1 MMVPL
6 LGAELRRVVGRRGSF
21 YGSIAFAALIVVIA
35 VLAADPSEDDT
46 AIEIVSAAGRYAG
59 LLGVVVMGALAG
71 SYDTA
76 NGTMRY
82 LVLTGVPRWKLAL
95 VRLLGIM
102 LAVLPMAA
110 MILLAGIAWGS
121 SEGGLSGEQVLE
133 STWAVLI
140 TLWTWGLVAC
150 SVGMLMRSNGP
161 AIAVSI
167 VLFFGGTLIT
177 GLVYEFISE
186 TLSSYLLPSVFEQ
199 VASLEDQDGDGD
211 FAIAL
216 GAAFAGLIV
225 WIGALTALAVARTNR
240 DEY

>member
-6 LGAELRRVVGRRGSF
+6 LGAELRRIVGRRGSF
-21 YGSIAFAALIVVIA
+21 YGSIAFAALIVIIA
-35 VLAADPSEDDT
+35 VLAANPNEDDT
-46 AIEIVSAAGRYAG
+46 AIEIASVAGRYSG

-82 LVLTGVPRWKLAL
+82 LVLTGVPRWKLAV

-102 LAVLPMAA
+102 LAVLPLTLL
-110 MILLAGIAWGS
+110 ILVVGIAWGS
-121 SEGGLSGEQVLE
+121 SQGDLDGKEVLE
-133 STWAVLI
+133 SLWAILA
-140 TLWTWGLVAC
+140 TLWTWGLVAA

-186 TLSSYLLPSVFEQ
+186 ELSNYLLPSVFEQ
-199 VASLEDQDGDGD
+199 VASLEGKNGDGD

-216 GAAFAGLIV
+216 GAAFVALFV
-225 WIGALTALAVARTNR
+225 WLGALTALAIGRTNR

>member
-6 LGAELRRVVGRRGSF
+6 LRAELRRIVGRRGSF
-21 YGSIAFAALIVVIA
+21 YGALAFAALIVVIA
-35 VLAADPSEDDT
+35 VLAATPDEDDT
-46 AIEIVSAAGRYAG
+46 AIEIASAAGRYSG

-82 LVLTGVPRWKLAL
+82 LVLTGVPRWKLAV

-102 LAVLPMAA
+102 LAVLPMAL
-110 MILLAGIAWGS
+110 MILVVGIAWGAS
-121 SEGGLSGEQVLE
+121 QDDLSGKLVLE
-133 STWAVLI
+133 SLWAILA
-140 TLWTWGLVAC
+140 TLWTWGLVAA

-161 AIAVSI
+161 AIAVAI

-177 GLVYEFISE
+177 GLVSEYISE
-186 TLSSYLLPSVFEQ
+186 SLSNYLLPSAFEQ
-199 VASLEDQDGDGD
+199 VASLEKAGGDND
-211 FAIAL
+211 FKLAL
-216 GAAFAGLIV
+216 GGAFAVLLV
-225 WIGALTALAVARTNR
+225 WIGALTAFAVTRVNR

>member
-1 MMVPL
+1 MTSL
-6 LGAELRRVVGRRGSF
+6 LRAELRRTVGRRGSF
-21 YGSIAFAALIVVIA
+21 WGAIAFTVLILVIA
-35 VLAADPSEDDT
+35 VLAVNPTQEDSP
-46 AIEIVSAAGRYAG
+46 IEIASAAGRYAG

-82 LVLTGVPRWKLAL
+82 LVLTGVPRWKLAI

-110 MILLAGIAWGS
+110 IILAVGILWGT
-121 SEGGLSGEQVLE
+121 SEGGLEGKDIAE
-133 STWAVLI
+133 SVWAVLA
-140 TLWTWGLVAC
+140 TLWTWGLVSA

-177 GLVYEFISE
+177 GLVSSFISE
-186 TLSSYLLPSVFEQ
+186 SLSNYILPSAFEQ
-199 VASLEDQDGDGD
+199 VASLEGKGDNFD
-211 FAIAL
+211 IAL
-216 GAAFAGLIV
+216 GAAFFALVV
-225 WIGALTALAVARTNR
+225 WLGALTALAIVRTNR

>member
-1 MMVPL
+1 MIVPL
-6 LGAELRRVVGRRGSF
+6 VGAELRRIVGRRGSF

-35 VLAADPSEDDT
+35 ILAANPNDDDT
-46 AIEIVSAAGRYAG
+46 AVEIVAVAGRYAG

-82 LVLTGVPRWKLAL
+82 LVLTGVPRWKLAV

-102 LAVLPMAA
+102 LAVLPMAVL
-110 MILLAGIAWGS
+110 ILAVGIAWGAS
-121 SEGGLSGEQVLE
+121 TGDLDGTSVLD
-133 STWAVLI
+133 SLWAVVI
-140 TLWTWGLVAC
+140 TLWTWGLVSC

-177 GLVYEFISE
+177 GLVYGLISE
-186 TLSSYLLPSVFEQ
+186 TLASYLLPSVFEQ
-199 VASLEDQDGDGD
+199 VASLEGTNGDGD

-216 GAAFAGLIV
+216 GAAFAGLVV
-225 WIGALTALAVARTNR
+225 WLGALTALAIVRTNR

>member
-6 LGAELRRVVGRRGSF
+6 LGAELRRIVGRRGSF
-21 YGSIAFAALIVVIA
+21 YGSIAFAALIVIIA
-35 VLAADPSEDDT
+35 VLAANPNEDDS
-46 AIEIVSAAGRYAG
+46 AIEIASVAGRYSG

-82 LVLTGVPRWKLAL
+82 LVLTGVPRWKLAV

-102 LAVLPMAA
+102 LAVLPLTL
-110 MILLAGIAWGS
+110 MILIVGVVWGS
-121 SEGGLSGEQVLE
+121 SQGDLEGKEILE
-133 STWAVLI
+133 SLWAILA
-140 TLWTWGLVAC
+140 TLWTWGLVAA

-186 TLSSYLLPSVFEQ
+186 ELSNYLLPSVFEQ
-199 VASLEDQDGDGD
+199 VASLEGKDGDGD

-216 GAAFAGLIV
+216 GAAFVGLFV
-225 WIGALTALAVARTNR
+225 WLGALTALAIGRTNR

>member
-6 LGAELRRVVGRRGSF
+6 LRAELRRIVGRRGSF
-21 YGSIAFAALIVVIA
+21 FGSLGFAALILVIA
-35 VLAADPSEDDT
+35 LLAADPDQDDT
-46 AIEIVSAAGRYAG
+46 AVEIIATAGRYAG

-76 NGTMRY
+76 NDTMRY
-82 LVLTGVPRWKLAL
+82 LVLTGVPRWKLAV

-102 LAVLPMAA
+102 LAVLPMTA
-110 MILLAGIAWGS
+110 MILVVGIAWGA
-121 SEGGLSGEQVLE
+121 SEGGLEGSAILD
-133 STWAVLI
+133 SLWAVLI

-186 TLSSYLLPSVFEQ
+186 TLSNYLLPSVFEQ
-199 VASLEDQDGDGD
+199 VASLEGKDSDAD
-211 FAIAL
+211 FAIPL
-216 GAAFAGLIV
+216 GAAFAGLAV
-225 WIGALTALAVARTNR
+225 WLGALTALAITRTNR

>member
-6 LGAELRRVVGRRGSF
+6 LGAELRRIVGRRGSF
-21 YGSIAFAALIVVIA
+21 YGSIAFAALILVIT
-35 VLAADPSEDDT
+35 VLAATPDGDDS
-46 AIEIVSAAGRYAG
+46 AIEIAAVAGRYAG

-110 MILLAGIAWGS
+110 MILLVGIIWGS
-121 SEGGLSGEQVLE
+121 SEGGLEGKEILE
-133 STWAVLI
+133 SLWAILA

-186 TLSSYLLPSVFEQ
+186 TLSNYLLPSVFEQ
-199 VASLEDQDGDGD
+199 VASLEGKDGDAD
-211 FAIAL
+211 FAISL
-216 GAAFAGLIV
+216 GASFVGLFV
-225 WIGALTALAVARTNR
+225 WLGALTGLAIARTNR

>member
-1 MMVPL
+1 MLAL
-6 LGAELRRVVGRRGSF
+6 LRAELRRVVGRRGSF
-21 YGSIAFAALIVVIA
+21 FGSIAFALVIVGITIA
-35 VLAADPSEDDT
+35 AADPFDGDEALGFVAD
-46 AIEIVSAAGRYAG
+46 AGRYAG

-82 LVLTGVPRWKLAL
+82 LVLTGVPRWQLVA

-102 LAVLPMAA
+102 VAVLPLA
-110 MILLAGIAWGS
+110 ILILVIGVVWGS
-121 SEGGLSGEQVLE
+121 ATDGGITGNALPDNA
-133 STWAVLI
+133 WAVLA
-140 TLWTWGLVAC
+140 TLWTWGLVST

-177 GLVYEFISE
+177 GLVAGFISE
-186 TLSSYLLPSVFEQ
+186 TLANYLLPSVFEQ
-199 VASLEDQDGDGD
+199 VASLEDGNDD
-211 FAIAL
+211 FKIAL
-216 GAAFAGLIV
+216 AGAFAVLAAWLIALCGAALLRV
-225 WIGALTALAVARTNR
+225 QR

>member
-6 LGAELRRVVGRRGSF
+6 LGAELRRIVGRRGSF

-35 VLAADPSEDDT
+35 VLAANPNEDDT
-46 AIEIVSAAGRYAG
+46 AIEIVSAAGRYSG

-102 LAVLPMAA
+102 LAVLPMSA
-110 MILLAGIAWGS
+110 MILVVGIIWGS
-121 SEGGLSGEQVLE
+121 SEGGLDGKEVLE
-133 STWAVLI
+133 SVWAVLI

-186 TLSSYLLPSVFEQ
+186 TLSNYLLPSVFEQ
-199 VASLEDQDGDGD
+199 VASLEGKDGDGD

-216 GAAFAGLIV
+216 GAAFAGLVV
-225 WIGALTALAVARTNR
+225 WIGALTALAITRTNR

>member
-1 MMVPL
+1 MSAL
-6 LGAELRRVVGRRGSF
+6 LRAELRRILGRRGSF
-21 YGSIAFAALIVVIA
+21 WGAIAFAALILVIA
-35 VLAADPSEDDT
+35 VLAVNPTDEDSP
-46 AIEIVSAAGRYAG
+46 IEIASAAGRYAG

-82 LVLTGVPRWKLAL
+82 LVLTGVPRWKLVV

-102 LAVLPMAA
+102 AAVLPMAV
-110 MILLAGIAWGS
+110 MILAVGILWGA
-121 SEGGLSGEQVLE
+121 SEGGLDGKEIANSV
-133 STWAVLI
+133 WAVLA
-140 TLWTWGLVAC
+140 TLWTWGLVSA

-177 GLVYEFISE
+177 GLVSSFISE
-186 TLSSYLLPSVFEQ
+186 SLSNYILPSAFEQ
-199 VASLEDQDGDGD
+199 VASLENSGGD
-211 FAIAL
+211 FDIAL
-216 GAAFAGLIV
+216 GAAFV
-225 WIGALTALAVARTNR
+225 ALAVWLAALIALALVRTDR